1 MRSRALPIILGV
13 LVLILIAVGFYFNQ
27 RIKNEAVPG
36 TPAEQISSSPAPSA
50 VLATPVPSDTIS
62 PAASGAP
69 IPSGSPTP
77 ADLTTDTN
85 GLSKATA
92 VFETNKGTFKF
103 KFYPKDAPNTVNR
116 IIELIQKGFYNGI
129 VFHRVEPGFVV
140 QTGDPTGTGQGGS
153 GTKLNSEFND
163 RHHMEGTV
171 AMARTSD
178 PNSADS
184 QFYITFGPQPRLDH
198 QYTVFGQVIDGMDSV
213 RKIQVG
219 DKITAAHME

>member
-1 MRSRALPIILGV
+1 MRSRALPITLGII
-13 LVLILIAVGFYFNQ
+13 VLILIAVGFYFNQ
-27 RIKNEAVPG
+27 RIKNEAVPAA
-36 TPAEQISSSPAPSA
+36 TSEQMSSP
-50 VLATPVPSDTIS
+50 T
-62 PAASGAP
+62 PAASLSTSPTPSGSVSP
-69 IPSGSPTP
+69 GPSVSPSPSGSPAP
-77 ADLTTDTN
+77 VDLTIDTN

-116 IIELIQKGFYNGI
+116 IVELVQKGFYNGI
-129 VFHRVEPGFVV
+129 IFHRVEPGFVV

-153 GTKLNSEFND
+153 GTKLNAEFND
-163 RHHMEGTV
+163 RHHAEGTV

-213 RKIQVG
+213 RKLQVG
-219 DKITAAHME
+219 DKITAAHIE

>member
-1 MRSRALPIILGV
+1 MRSRALPITLGII
-13 LVLILIAVGFYFNQ
+13 VLILIAVGFYFSQ
-27 RIKNEAVPG
+27 RIKNEAVPAATSEQMSSP
-36 TPAEQISSSPAPSA
+36 TPTASSVSPVPSGSVSPGPSISPAPSG
-50 VLATPVPSDTIS
+50 S
-62 PAASGAP
+62 PAP
-69 IPSGSPTP
+69 V
-77 ADLTTDTN
+77 DLTTDTN

-92 VFETNKGTFKF
+92 VFETSKGTFKF

-116 IIELIQKGFYNGI
+116 IVELIQKGFYNGI
-129 VFHRVEPGFVV
+129 IFHRVEPGFVV

-153 GTKLNSEFND
+153 GTKLNAEFNE

-219 DKITAAHME
+219 DKITTAHVE

>member
-1 MRSRALPIILGV
+1 MRSRALPITLGIIV
-13 LVLILIAVGFYFNQ
+13 VILIAIGFYFNQ
-27 RIKNEAVPG
+27 RIKNEAVPASV
-36 TPAEQISSSPAPSA
+36 TEQISSPTPSASAASPSPSESISPAPSA
-50 VLATPVPSDTIS
+50 SPTGS
-62 PAASGAP
+62 PAP
-69 IPSGSPTP
+69 V
-77 ADLTTDTN
+77 DLTADTN

-92 VFETNKGTFKF
+92 VFDTTKGSFKF
-103 KFYPKDAPNTVNR
+103 KFYTKDAPNTVNR
-116 IIELIQKGFYNGI
+116 IVELVQKGFYNGI

-153 GTKLNSEFND
+153 GTKLNAEFND
-163 RHHMEGTV
+163 RHHGEGTV

-213 RKIQVG
+213 RKLQVG
-219 DKITAAHME
+219 DKITAAHIE